1 VNNSTFFGEDH
12 LKSLRVA
19 FLLVCLLA
27 LMAFGA
33 TWGLQWRTAPPPRM
47 SSPDELFQQ
56 GLHGIRARDAQE
68 IRTALAGLEPNSNQP
83 DRVQLLQGALSL
95 LTEDPQLALQDFARL
110 DPQGPLRD
118 PLLTLTGE
126 ALYRNGKLDE
136 AQHCL
141 LLALQDNPDNVEA
154 LRWLAT
160 VDYDLGDIDQ
170 TLQLLREVSRV
181 APEDDRPH
189 HMQGAIYRDF
199 GEHQKAITA
208 FQRALELGASN
219 PHEIRPL
226 LASSQMSIKQFD
238 AALVT
243 LQECPETTNTLSL
256 KADCL
261 WQSGQSSAARE
272 TLAQAESLGK
282 LPVSGK
288 RLKARILIEQNE
300 LSAAR
305 QLLESLIASDSG
317 DDEAEFQLALVFRQ
331 LKEESAYQAHFARSE
346 SIKALKTQLTAMSE
360 QAMKEPSNAEIRDR
374 LAANCE
380 QLGLLPM
387 AQVWRTAAASCRRRL
402 PPPAPMEG
410 TTP

>member
-1 VNNSTFFGEDH
+1 M
-12 LKSLRVA
+12 
-19 FLLVCLLA
+19 A
-27 LMAFGA
+27 LGA
-33 TWGLQWRTAPPPRM
+33 YWGLPWHTLATPRT
-47 SSPDELFQQ
+47 SSTDELFQQ
-56 GLHGIRARDAQE
+56 GLQGIRTRDAEE

-83 DRVQLLQGALSL
+83 DRVQLLQGALHL
-95 LTEDPQLALQDFARL
+95 LTDNPQLALQDFAQL
-110 DPQGPLRD
+110 DPQGPWRD

-141 LLALQDNPDNVEA
+141 LLAVQDNPDNVDA

-199 GEHQKAITA
+199 GEHQKAITELG
-208 FQRALELGASN
+208 RALELRAKN

-226 LASSQMSIKQFD
+226 LASSQMSLKQFD
-238 AALVT
+238 AALAT
-243 LQECPETTNTLSL
+243 LLECPETTITLSL

-272 TLAQAESLGK
+272 ALAQAESLGK
-282 LPVSGK
+282 LPASGR
-288 RLKARILIEQNE
+288 RLKARILIEHNE
-300 LSAAR
+300 LPAAR
-305 QLLESLIASDSG
+305 QLLESLIATDPG
-317 DDEAEFQLALVFRQ
+317 DDEAQYQLALVFRQ
-331 LKEESAYQAHFARSE
+331 LKEEPQYQAHLARSE
-346 SIKALKTQLTAMSE
+346 SIKSLKTQLTALSE

-374 LAANCE
+374 LATICD

-387 AQVWRTAAASCRRRL
+387 SQVWRTAAASCRRRL
-402 PPPAPMEG
+402 PPAAPLEE